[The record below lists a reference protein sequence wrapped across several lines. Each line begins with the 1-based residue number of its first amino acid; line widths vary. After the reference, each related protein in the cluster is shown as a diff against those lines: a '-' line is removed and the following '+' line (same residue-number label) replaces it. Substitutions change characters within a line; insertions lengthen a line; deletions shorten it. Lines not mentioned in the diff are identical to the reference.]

1 MDTRYWILFRI
12 FESCIFVWILRL
24 MMKTK
29 ESKKHK
35 AHESHLSVEL
45 TVTDSYYNSMFI
57 STISMS

>member
-45 TVTDSYYNSMFI
+45 TVTDSY
-57 STISMS
+57 